1 MEPSKNERSAVID
14 LARLLHKDY
23 TGRPLAEG
31 EHPCQD
37 VMWDLMA
44 ILEQSEQG
52 LIDLLNDY
60 RSKAG
65 QADA

>member
-14 LARLLHKDY
+14 LARSLHKDY
-23 TGRPLAEG
+23 TGRPLGEG
-31 EHPCQD
+31 EHPHQD
-37 VMWDLMA
+37 VMWELMT
-44 ILEQSEQG
+44 ILEESERG

-65 QADA
+65 QTD